1 MRYVYDGDSRLKY
14 LKEETDII
22 LAEDRCTDAGR
33 IKEIT
38 TKGGVKTSYI
48 YDEDG
53 NISRLTIGDGT
64 EEGLL
69 YDAFMLYDL
78 NGNRTG
84 KTGSRLDVGGK
95 QAEMAVSYRY
105 DSMNRLTNED
115 RNGAGERYAY
125 DLCGNR
131 LLKEQY
137 SGSCVDA
144 TEGYRYNERN
154 ELTERVKAGSLTT
167 YRYDKNGSIIT
178 EEEEGRRSEYRYDL
192 LNRQT
197 YVKTLDGREQE
208 NFYDGEGLR
217 AGLTENGKKTT
228 FLYHNGE
235 ILTEFDG
242 ESAPIK
248 RYLRGIGL
256 SHVQTQD
263 SEAYHAYHQDEQGST
278 AFITGQGRETENIYQ
293 YDAFGNLLEKRED
306 VGNRILYTAQQYDQ
320 ETGQY
325 YLRARYYNPVVGR
338 FLQEDSYR
346 GDGLNLYAYCANNP
360 VVYYDPSG
368 HGQQYENES
377 IKKPGNTQANNMRQ
391 TPDQQAVIELAKEA
405 KRKGGITDSDASI
418 LLDWADEYGVPH
430 HGPETHVNRPGAASN
445 VPHIHIGKTG
455 HIPIINK

>member
-1 MRYVYDGDSRLKY
+1 L
-14 LKEETDII
+14 
-22 LAEDRCTDAGR
+22 
-33 IKEIT
+33 
-38 TKGGVKTSYI
+38 
-48 YDEDG
+48 
-53 NISRLTIGDGT
+53 
-64 EEGLL
+64 
-69 YDAFMLYDL
+69 
-78 NGNRTG
+78 
-84 KTGSRLDVGGK
+84 
-95 QAEMAVSYRY
+95 
-105 DSMNRLTNED
+105 
-115 RNGAGERYAY
+115 
-125 DLCGNR
+125 
-131 LLKEQY
+131 
-137 SGSCVDA
+137 
-144 TEGYRYNERN
+144 
-154 ELTERVKAGSLTT
+154 
-167 YRYDKNGSIIT
+167 
-178 EEEEGRRSEYRYDL
+178 
-192 LNRQT
+192 
-197 YVKTLDGREQE
+197 KTLDGKEQE
-208 NFYDGEGLR
+208 NSYDGEGLR
-217 AGLTENGKKTT
+217 VGLTENGKRTT